1 MWKTKYPDLKTA
13 LLSNIEIDTDTGCWN
28 WQKSLVQNKGYGRLT
43 FKKKQYHVHRL
54 SYELFKGEIKDGLF
68 VCHKCNN
75 PQCCN
80 PDHLYLGT
88 HYDNMQDRKKSGGYD
103 NNPKEKLNPAIC
115 KGIRELNKLGK
126 SVTEISEITGFGKS
140 TINRVL
146 RNERYPDESFVWK
159 KSREDNLTESQ
170 VTKIRELHDDGYKN
184 HEICKIMNIRA
195 RRVADLL
202 KNMSYKDPDY
212 NVTWIPEPGKSATRS
227 K

>member
-13 LLSNIEIDTDTGCWN
+13 LLSNIEIDPDTGCWN

-202 KNMSYKDPDY
+202 KNINYKDPDY
-212 NVTWIPEPGKSATRS
+212 NVTWVPEPGKSSTRS
-227 K
+227 R

>member
-28 WQKSLVQNKGYGRLT
+28 WQKSLVQNKGYGRPT